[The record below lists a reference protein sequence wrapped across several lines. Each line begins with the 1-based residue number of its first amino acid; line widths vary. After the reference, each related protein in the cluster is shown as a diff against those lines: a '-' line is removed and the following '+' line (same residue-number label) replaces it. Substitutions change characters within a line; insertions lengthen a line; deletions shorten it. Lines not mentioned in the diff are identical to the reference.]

1 MQNENTPTPSPDDA
15 PNEKTNGANAPKDEN
30 TNDTPNDDAST
41 KGSDAPAPTGANPP
55 ASVPG
60 ASLPD
65 PTAEPEIGNSEAR
78 EQSPTSTD
86 QPGIHELRGM
96 LVCSDPGCQ
105 CHSDD
110 GYVHC
115 PAHDELTPSFDLFL
129 KDGKIRFNKCHRG
142 CAPGEVGKALARLI
156 EANAQ
161 KSQETAPDDVTADP
175 AAQDSK
181 ALTVERA
188 QLAEQLLAEN
198 PSRST
203 EWPSA
208 STLRVALRC
217 SNAKCPCQRDGRDVH
232 CPAHDDRR
240 PSLSLNESAED
251 GKPLWKCR
259 AGCTQ
264 GEVTAALRHVIA
276 TDPLIAQIA
285 LCATSADP
293 MLLPPSSN
301 ETHSREISTNNE
313 QIEPINREQDEPIS
327 GNHSDAEA
335 PDAEAPDAEALDAEA
350 LQDQHPKQLLKT
362 LRERGITN
370 ETRKHFN
377 IAEYYQSGVAYPADH
392 PEDYVYRIKSCVPHL
407 PAFFW
412 NDSNGD
418 WPQPKFYNSRVIF
431 ANDDRMDHGLYLVQ
445 GEADV
450 WIMHQNGFAA
460 LSFIGNRSP
469 RALAKWLVKNH
480 VHSVNVIFDNNLAGR
495 RALMETWESMRELLD
510 VHPLLLEGAHGLSVT
525 TLFERVGFDEEL
537 FCDEIETL
545 RRVPHRVFKQWA
557 ENPESMREGLSEAE
571 DDGLLQCLD
580 EDELAQLPHPQ
591 ALVEDTL
598 LAQGATLMTG
608 THASGK
614 SFVALDMALSISQGQ
629 PWQGKKTQSGA
640 AFYFSGEGTE
650 GLSSRIRAWKQT
662 HGVAALPNF
671 AVVNGGVY
679 IVDPAVRRRAID
691 TVRARLQKMNLAPDG
706 AALLVFDTLARYR
719 GALDESSPTDMG
731 QFTDAAEEIGREL
744 GAAVLVVHHNN
755 RDGTFRGSSVLPAN
769 AVGHLEISN
778 PPSKGKGMQIKI
790 RVSKMKDFAQG
801 HSLTLGSQVVEIG
814 GVDKFGKP
822 LTSLVLTLDS
832 GPQTNGEQLSLK
844 ESDALQVLVDFGA
857 AGAKS
862 TVWKKAASDKK
873 KVAGTTFDRA
883 KSKLLELGAVMCD
896 TPTVANSLHKAVE
909 GWSDLPAENSSK
921 SGDDD
926 SKTMPPLRRTTAIP
940 ALPTITSCRRATPKL
955 MTSRRRMDNQVS
967 KVNPERSRAKIEGCF
982 FESNSRAQLTW
993 ARFSGARFT
1002 CARFTGGE
1010 NRSFRLLSANCC
1022 SNAVAFKR
1030 AFYMWEPQETE
1041 HCCTLHGR

>member
-15 PNEKTNGANAPKDEN
+15 PNEKTNGANVPKDEN

-78 EQSPTSTD
+78 EQSPTSTG

-96 LVCSDPGCQ
+96 LVCSNPGCQ

-129 KDGKIRFNKCHRG
+129 KDGKIRFNECHRG
-142 CAPGEVGKALARLI
+142 CAPGEVGKALVRLI
-156 EANAQ
+156 EANTQ

-181 ALTVERA
+181 ALTVQRA

-208 STLRVALRC
+208 PMLRVALRC

-264 GEVTAALRHVIA
+264 GEVTAALRRVIA

-313 QIEPINREQDEPIS
+313 QIEA
-327 GNHSDAEA
+327 DAHNQTLVR
-335 PDAEAPDAEALDAEA
+335 P
-350 LQDQHPKQLLKT
+350 LKT

-370 ETRKHFN
+370 ETRKRFELQ
-377 IAEYYQSGVAYPADH
+377 EYYQLGVRYPVTFLDERYYAFRVKALI
-392 PEDYVYRIKSCVPHL
+392 PSF
-407 PAFFW
+407 PAFYW
-412 NDSNGD
+412 QNEGD
-418 WPQPKFYNSRVIF
+418 NVEEGNPLKPNFYNIQVVL
-431 ANDDRMDHGLYLVQ
+431 NEERMAHGLYLVQ

-460 LSFIGNRSP
+460 ISCVGSP
-469 RALAKWLVKNH
+469 NLEDLAEILARAELVKF
-480 VHSVNVIFDNNLAGR
+480 VNVIFDNTLSGR
-495 RALMETWESMRELLD
+495 RSLLRITEAMAGKTH
-510 VHPLLLEGAHGLSVT
+510 VNPLLLEGPHGLSVT
-525 TLFERVGFDEEL
+525 TLFEQVGFDEER
-537 FCDEIETL
+537 FRDEIETL
-545 RRVPHRVFKQWA
+545 RHVPYRTLKQWA
-557 ENPESMREGLSEAE
+557 KNPESMSESLPIAGE
-571 DDGLLQCLD
+571 DGLLQCLD
-580 EDELAQLPHPQ
+580 ENDLSQLPRPQ
-591 ALVEDTL
+591 ASVEDTL
-598 LAQGATLMTG
+598 LAQGVTLLTG
-608 THASGK
+608 RHASGK
-614 SFVALDMALSISQGQ
+614 SFVALDMAFSISQGL

-640 AFYFSGEGTE
+640 VFYFSGEGTE

-662 HGVAALPNF
+662 HDVGEVPNF
-671 AVVNGGVY
+671 AVVNDAVY
-679 IVDPAVRRRAID
+679 IVDPAVRRRVID
-691 TVRARLQKMNLAPDG
+691 TVRARLQKMNLAPDD

-719 GALDESSPTDMG
+719 GALNESSPTDMG
-731 QFTDAAEEIGREL
+731 RFMDALEEIGREL
-744 GAAVLVVHHNN
+744 GTAVLLVHHNN
-755 RDGTFRGSSVLPAN
+755 RSDEYRGSSVLPAN

-814 GVDKFGKP
+814 GVDKFGNP
-822 LTSLVLTLDS
+822 LTSLALTLN
-832 GPQTNGEQLSLK
+832 PAAATKGEQLSPK
-844 ESDALQVLVDFGA
+844 ESDALEVLVDFGT

-862 TVWKKAASDKK
+862 TAWKKAASDKK

-883 KSKLLELGAVMCD
+883 KKRLLELGAVMCD
-896 TPTVANSLHKAVE
+896 NPKVPNSLHKAVE
-909 GWSDLPAENSSK
+909 GWSDLPAEDSSK
-921 SGDDD
+921 SDDD
-926 SKTMPPLRRTTAIP
+926 NDTQDKGAAEDNDGNPG
-940 ALPTITSCRRATPKL
+940 TPYHYQL
-955 MTSRRRMDNQVS
+955 QEGD
-967 KVNPERSRAKIEGCF
+967 PEIDEWHPVGDWIVRYQR
-982 FESNSRAQLTW
+982 
-993 ARFSGARFT
+993 
-1002 CARFTGGE
+1002 
-1010 NRSFRLLSANCC
+1010 
-1022 SNAVAFKR
+1022 
-1030 AFYMWEPQETE
+1030 
-1041 HCCTLHGR
+1041 